1 MSNAKEVIDAVQSGN
16 VERLRNLLDEN
27 PKMAASRDAAGV
39 SALMHAVY
47 RRQKD
52 AIELLQQAGLNL
64 DIFEA
69 TALGDVQSLA
79 ALVTRQPSLV
89 NTYSADG
96 FTALHFAGFFSQ
108 PSAARLLLE
117 RGADHAAVARN
128 PTQVTPL
135 HSAASGGNL
144 QTVGDLLAKGAPVNA
159 RQQHGWTALHSAAQ
173 SGNLEM
179 VNLLLQRGADPGIQ
193 NDEGVTALDLAQKQN
208 RTDVANRLTITQS
221 S

>member
-1 MSNAKEVIDAVQSGN
+1 MSDAKEVIEAVQSGN
-16 VERLRNLLDEN
+16 VERLRSLLDES

-47 RRQKD
+47 RRQNA
-52 AIELLQQAGLNL
+52 AIELLRRAALNL

-69 TALGDVQSLA
+69 TALGDVPSLA
-79 ALVTRQPSLV
+79 ALVTREPSLV

-117 RGADHAAVARN
+117 RGADHTAVARN
-128 PTQVTPL
+128 PTQVMPL
-135 HSAASGGNL
+135 HSAAAGGNL
-144 QTVGDLLAKGAPVNA
+144 QTAGDLLAQGAPVNA

-179 VNLLLQRGADPGIQ
+179 VNLLLQHGADPGIQ
-193 NDEGVTALDLAQKQN
+193 NDEGVTALDLAQKQK
-208 RTDVANRLTITQS
+208 RTDVTNRLTIAQS
-221 S
+221 A